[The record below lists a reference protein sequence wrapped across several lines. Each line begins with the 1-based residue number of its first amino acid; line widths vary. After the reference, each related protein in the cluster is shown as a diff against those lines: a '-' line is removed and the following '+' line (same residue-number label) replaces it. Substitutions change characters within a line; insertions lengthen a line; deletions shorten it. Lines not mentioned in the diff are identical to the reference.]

1 MPRLYWTSEASGQLA
16 ALDEQSQHALVRR
29 VSILADFPYAGVE
42 LRDAWKGFRK
52 LSGAPVPWVIIYT
65 ICDPETVIITYLRHA
80 RSRWESR

>member
-16 ALDEQSQHALVRR
+16 DLDEQTQQSLVRR
-29 VSILADFPYAGVE
+29 VSILTDFPYAGVE
-42 LRDAWKGFRK
+42 LRDDWKGFRK

-65 ICDPETVIITYLRHA
+65 VRDPETVIITYLRHA